1 MNLNLTIPEV
11 MILILI
17 SVIIFSQIEAFS
29 NEVTAVRSEV
39 DGHKYVVLDLPDA
52 EQAADKLA
60 RLKAK
65 LLTFVAHLDRKRLP
79 SDIRKK
85 IKRIQKRFKAVLT
98 ETRPS
103 SKYTSYTVNKGT
115 KIHMCIRERD
125 ENNRLIDENTLFF
138 VALHELAHVMTISIG
153 HKPAFW
159 SNFKYLL
166 QQAIKMGYYKYHPYH
181 TNPKK
186 YCGDEISDTPLKL

>member
-1 MNLNLTIPEV
+1 MKLAIPEV
-11 MILILI
+11 VILVLI
-17 SVIIFSQIEAFS
+17 VIVLLSQIEAFS
-29 NEVTAVRSEV
+29 SEVTTVRSDV

-65 LLTFVAHLDRKRLP
+65 LLTFVAHLDRKKLP
-79 SDIRKK
+79 HDIRKK

-98 ETRPS
+98 ETKPG

-115 KIHMCIRERD
+115 KMHMCIRERD

-153 HKPAFW
+153 HKPEFW
-159 SNFKYLL
+159 NNFKYLL
-166 QQAIKMGYYKYHPYH
+166 RHAIKMGYYKYHPYH
-181 TNPKK
+181 TNPQK
-186 YCGDEISDTPLKL
+186 YCGTDISDTPLKL